1 MSLQFF
7 QHPLL
12 SNILIVIHPPNM
24 SKSGSKNQMSV
35 WIKIYWQSV
44 EPGQIRRCV
53 LQIYWWS
60 VSPDTRIVPFS
71 FTDFSENKLLYR
83 ICMNDLIFSKGGYVT
98 GGGAGN
104 LSYYIFT
111 FSLCNHISSQFG
123 PTCICLH
130 SNLISISIHPHK
142 YFLFTHTN
150 IFYSPI
156 QIFFIHL
163 NECRM
168 FFHWYHPPPPPKSPS
183 SKKLI

>member
-12 SNILIVIHPPNM
+12 SNILIVIHPPNI
-24 SKSGSKNQMSV
+24 SKSGIKNQMSV
-35 WIKIYWQSV
+35 WLQIYWQSV

-130 SNLISISIHPHK
+130 SNLISISIHLHK
-142 YFLFTHTN
+142 YFLFAHTN
-150 IFYSPI
+150 IFYSPT
-156 QIFFIHL
+156 QIFSIHPYKYFPPCNQIFVLIL
-163 NECRM
+163 NCSTQI
-168 FFHWYHPPPPPKSPS
+168 PKV
-183 SKKLI
+183 